1 MKMSFDQYIA
11 NPMGIKNAVFSNRE
25 IYRNLYT
32 EKLDKI
38 LVREVGKIKYK
49 LYRNDDEFLVYLKIP
64 SEPIEKFYYDVVI
77 QFYTDDIA
85 IKSSRSLKDYYVK
98 FYSNDPSFVYT
109 FAHAMLTNDMFIRDL
124 VPRMS
129 KQAVKKVA
137 TEKNPKNEIGYV
149 KSIYFAYLIMRNYSL
164 FEKVNYE
171 TYGEKYNK
179 KRLLEE
185 IVHADIKIEARQ
197 LAQQE
202 LNKKNKKER
211 QASNEKR
218 TATNMDNVSYTKT
231 KNNNIKG
238 VKRTSMV
245 GYTKKSKNTV
255 KKSSTIK
262 RF

>member
-25 IYRNLYT
+25 IYRKLYT
-32 EKLDKI
+32 EKLDKV
-38 LVREVGKIKYK
+38 LVREVGKIKYN
-49 LYRNDDEFLVYLKIP
+49 LYRNGDEFLVHLKIP

-85 IKSSRSLKDYYVK
+85 VKASRSLKDYYVK

-129 KQAVKKVA
+129 KQAVKKAA

-171 TYGEKYNK
+171 TYAEKYDK
-179 KRLLEE
+179 KKLLGE
-185 IVHADIKIEARQ
+185 IVHADIKIDARQ
-197 LAQQE
+197 LAQQG
-202 LNKKNKKER
+202 LNKKNRKER
-211 QASNEKR
+211 QSAKQSNR
-218 TATNMDNVSYTKT
+218 SSIDSDNVTYT
-231 KNNNIKG
+231 NNNIKG
-238 VKRTSMV
+238 VKRTSRT
-245 GYTKKSKNTV
+245 GYTNKSKSMV
-255 KKSSTIK
+255 KKTSNIK

>member
-1 MKMSFDQYIA
+1 MEMSYDQYIA

-25 IYRNLYT
+25 IYRNLYV

-38 LVREVGKIKYK
+38 LLREVGKIKYT
-49 LYRNDDEFLVYLKIP
+49 LYRDGDDFLIHLKIP

-77 QFYTDDIA
+77 QFYTNDST
-85 IKSSRSLKDYYVK
+85 IKMSRSLKDYYVK

-109 FAHAMLTNDMFIRDL
+109 FAHAMLKNDMFIRDL

-129 KQAVKKVA
+129 KQAVKKAA

-171 TYGEKYNK
+171 TYGEKYNR
-179 KRLLEE
+179 KRLLEN
-185 IVHADIKIEARQ
+185 ITHADEKIEARQ
-197 LAQQE
+197 KAQEE
-202 LNKKNKKER
+202 LNKKKKIEKQKKLKER
-211 QASNEKR
+211 DVKTPSNG
-218 TATNMDNVSYTKT
+218 VSSYN
-231 KNNNIKG
+231 NNNIKG
-238 VKRTSMV
+238 VKRTSNIK
-245 GYTKKSKNTV
+245 YINKSNNGV
-255 KKSSTIK
+255 KKTSKIK

>member
-1 MKMSFDQYIA
+1 M
-11 NPMGIKNAVFSNRE
+11 
-25 IYRNLYT
+25 
-32 EKLDKI
+32 
-38 LVREVGKIKYK
+38 
-49 LYRNDDEFLVYLKIP
+49 
-64 SEPIEKFYYDVVI
+64 
-77 QFYTDDIA
+77 
-85 IKSSRSLKDYYVK
+85 
-98 FYSNDPSFVYT
+98 YT

-211 QASNEKR
+211 QASTEKR
-218 TATNMDNVSYTKT
+218 TATNTDNVSYTKT

-245 GYTKKSKNTV
+245 EYTKKSKNTV

>member
-49 LYRNDDEFLVYLKIP
+49 LYKNRDEFLVYLKIP

-77 QFYTDDIA
+77 QFYTDDVA
-85 IKSSRSLKDYYVK
+85 VKASRSLKDYYVK

-129 KQAVKKVA
+129 KQAVKKAA

-171 TYGEKYNK
+171 TYGEKYNR

-211 QASNEKR
+211 QLNKEKR
-218 TATNMDNVSYTKT
+218 SSNNTDNVSYTK
-231 KNNNIKG
+231 NNIKG

-245 GYTKKSKNTV
+245 GYTNKSKKTV
-255 KKSSTIK
+255 KKSSSIK

>member
-1 MKMSFDQYIA
+1 MKMTFDQYIA

-49 LYRNDDEFLVYLKIP
+49 LYRDGDEFLVYLKIP

-77 QFYTDDIA
+77 QFYTDSDNISV
-85 IKSSRSLKDYYVK
+85 KSSRSLKDYYVK

-109 FAHAMLTNDMFIRDL
+109 FAHAMLKNDMFIRDL

-129 KQAVKKVA
+129 KEAVKKAA

-164 FEKVNYE
+164 FEKINYE
-171 TYGEKYNK
+171 TYGEKYNR

-211 QASNEKR
+211 QTTNKEKR
-218 TATNMDNVSYTKT
+218 VVTDTDNVSYS
-231 KNNNIKG
+231 KNNIRG
-238 VKRTSMV
+238 VKRTSMI
-245 GYTKKSKNTV
+245 GYTNRSKNKV

>member
-38 LVREVGKIKYK
+38 LVREVGKVKYK
-49 LYRNDDEFLVYLKIP
+49 LYKNGDEFLVYLKIP

-129 KQAVKKVA
+129 KQAVKKAA

-164 FEKVNYE
+164 FEKINYE

-211 QASNEKR
+211 QANKEKR
-218 TATNMDNVSYTKT
+218 VSINTDNVSYSK
-231 KNNNIKG
+231 NNIKG
-238 VKRTSMV
+238 VKRTSMI
-245 GYTKKSKNTV
+245 GYTNRSKNTV

>member
-38 LVREVGKIKYK
+38 LVREVGKVKYK
-49 LYRNDDEFLVYLKIP
+49 LYKNGDEFLVYLKIP

-129 KQAVKKVA
+129 KQAVKKAA

-164 FEKVNYE
+164 FEKINYE

-211 QASNEKR
+211 QANKEKR
-218 TATNMDNVSYTKT
+218 VSINTDNVSYSK
-231 KNNNIKG
+231 NNIKG

-245 GYTKKSKNTV
+245 GYTNRSKNKV

>member
-1 MKMSFDQYIA
+1 MEMSYDQYIA

-38 LVREVGKIKYK
+38 LLREVGKIKYT
-49 LYRNDDEFLVYLKIP
+49 LYRDGDDFLIHLKIP

-77 QFYTDDIA
+77 QFYTKDST
-85 IKSSRSLKDYYVK
+85 IKMSRSLKDYYVK

-109 FAHAMLTNDMFIRDL
+109 FAHAMLKNDMFIRDL

-129 KQAVKKVA
+129 KQAVKKAA

-171 TYGEKYNK
+171 TYGEKYNR
-179 KRLLEE
+179 KRLLEN
-185 IVHADIKIEARQ
+185 ITHADEKIEARQ
-197 LAQQE
+197 KAQEE
-202 LNKKNKKER
+202 LNKKKKLEKKKTSKER
-211 QASNEKR
+211 DVRTPSN
-218 TATNMDNVSYTKT
+218 DVSSYS
-231 KNNNIKG
+231 NNIKG
-238 VKRTSMV
+238 VRRT
-245 GYTKKSKNTV
+245 
-255 KKSSTIK
+255 STIK
-262 RF
+262 YTNKSNSGVKKTSKIKRF